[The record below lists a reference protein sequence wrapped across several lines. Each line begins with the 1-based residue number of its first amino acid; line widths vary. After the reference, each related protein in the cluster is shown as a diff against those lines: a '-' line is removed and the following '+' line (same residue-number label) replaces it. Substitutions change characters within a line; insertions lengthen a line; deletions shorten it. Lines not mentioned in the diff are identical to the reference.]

1 MKKITAVLIVLLLIS
16 GCGQKNKENVIKV
29 ASHMEPMTDVV
40 KVAAEEI
47 KESGYEIE
55 LVSVSD
61 NKQAN
66 VALNDGEVD
75 ANFFQHV
82 PFMEA
87 FNEGANGKLVG
98 IAPIYDAKVGFYSK
112 TMTDIKDLE
121 KGAKVAIPNDD
132 ANQARALLILQD
144 NKLIT
149 LNPDKVRDARIED
162 VIDNPYELDF
172 IGVDL
177 LTLTHA
183 YDEVDLLF
191 NYPTYIGK
199 IGLKPSD
206 ALLLENSDTYY
217 SISLVAREDN
227 KDSEKIKALR
237 KAMQS
242 DAVKEFLETEHNE
255 TLIPSF

>member
-1 MKKITAVLIVLLLIS
+1 MKKLSVLLLALLVLTA
-16 GCGQKNKENVIKV
+16 CGQKNDEKIIKV

-47 KESGYEIE
+47 KASGYEIE
-55 LVSVSD
+55 LINVSD

-87 FNEGANGKLVG
+87 FNTATNGQLVG

-112 TMTDIKDLE
+112 TFNSKDEIKE
-121 KGAKVAIPNDD
+121 GAKVAIPNDD

-144 NKLIT
+144 HKLLT
-149 LNPDKVRDARIED
+149 LTPGKVRDARIED
-162 VIDNPYELDF
+162 IVDNPLNLEFVD
-172 IGVDL
+172 VDL

-183 YDEVDLLF
+183 YEEVDMVF

-199 IGLKPSD
+199 IGLKPAD
-206 ALLLENSDTYY
+206 ALMLENSDTYY

-227 KDSEKIKALR
+227 KDSDKIKALT

-242 DAVKEFLETEHNE
+242 EAVKNFLETEHGD
-255 TLIPSF
+255 TLVPSF